1 MSTVQ
6 VRSARP
12 DDQERWGALYTA
24 YATFYEQ
31 DSVDLALV
39 WGWILD
45 PGHEVEALV
54 AERDGELVGLAHV
67 RPFARPLAGSVG
79 GWLDDLFVDPAA
91 RGTGVVDALLDC
103 VRARAVERGWS
114 VVRWI
119 TADDNHRAQA
129 VYDRVAARTAWVTY
143 DLAP

>member
-1 MSTVQ
+1 VSTVH
-6 VRSARP
+6 VRPARP
-12 DDQERWGALYTA
+12 GDRDRWAALYTA
-24 YATFYEQ
+24 YAEFYDQ
-31 DSVDLALV
+31 DTVDLTLV
-39 WGWILD
+39 WGWVLD

-79 GWLDDLFVDPAA
+79 GWLDDLFVAPAA
-91 RGTGVVDALLDC
+91 RGTGVVDALLDG
-103 VRARAVERGWS
+103 VRALAAERGWS

-129 VYDRVAARTAWVTY
+129 VYDRVATRTAWVTY

>member
-12 DDQERWGALYTA
+12 DDQKRWGALYTA

-31 DSVDLALV
+31 DNVDLALV

-45 PGHEVEALV
+45 PDHEVEALV

-91 RGTGVVDALLDC
+91 RGTGVVDALLDG

-129 VYDRVAARTAWVTY
+129 VYDRVADRTPWVTY